1 MYCKHCGQQIDD
13 NAAFC
18 QHCGGTVEAQESA
31 HIAPVK
37 NKKTPLIV
45 GIIIACVIV
54 IGLIGVFVKKSA
66 DIKRAEEEA
75 LAASI
80 AEAESIAQAEKIAEE
95 VRAQYIEDLNSF
107 VSLTWEG
114 AQASEDICQIVYMV
128 WYDTAYEE
136 YREETAAYT
145 MTDGVYHTDVKTS
158 FDALAQSDEMY
169 NLINALMENKT
180 KVSVLFNQLTS
191 HTDEFTECYEVA
203 NKLMDDYITIY
214 TFANYYPDGTLAE
227 YYEYFY
233 EYTNAYLKN
242 YEKLAMLIPKD

>member
-18 QHCGGTVEAQESA
+18 QHCGRTIATQESER
-31 HIAPVK
+31 IAPVK
-37 NKKTPLIV
+37 SKRTPLVV

-95 VRAQYIEDLNSF
+95 ARAEYINNLIDF
-107 VSLTWEG
+107 VTLSRDGVL
-114 AQASEDICQIVYMV
+114 AAEDICRIVYMV
-128 WYDTAYEE
+128 WYDTVFEE

-158 FDALAQSDEMY
+158 FDALAQSDEMSELATVFVEY
-169 NLINALMENKT
+169 KT
-180 KVSVLFNQLTS
+180 KVSKLFNQLS
-191 HTDEFTECYEVA
+191 NPPDELADCYEA
-203 NKLMDDYITIY
+203 AKALMDDYATIY
-214 TFANYYPDGTLAE
+214 AFANYYPDGSLAE
-227 YYEYFY
+227 YSEYFD

-242 YEKLAMLIPKD
+242 YEKIIMLIPKD